1 MFTIGNREM
10 IKSIIALGLTLSLT
24 GCAGMMAEQQAKQQ
38 SSYDDLSKCEPVK
51 IDSTNAEPSKDL
63 LVSRLLSSALSAS
76 SDAFIA
82 DTKIKTLHL
91 VGWNEK
97 VSNDIITC
105 RVDRRK
111 ARIDSIK
118 PIFES
123 VKMQTKDKDEKK
135 ALVEAYSSWEAY
147 QMSLTSSAKQDFD
160 TKISYY
166 KNM

>member
-1 MFTIGNREM
+1 ML
-10 IKSIIALGLTLSLT
+10 KSIIAVGLTLSLT
-24 GCAGMMAEQQAKQQ
+24 GCVGMVAEQQAKQQ
-38 SSYDDLSKCEPVK
+38 SRYDELSKCEPIK
-51 IDSTNAEPSKDL
+51 ADLTDAKPSKDL
-63 LVSRLLSSALSAS
+63 LVSRLISSASVAY

-82 DTKIKTLHL
+82 DTKIKTLQL

-105 RVDRRK
+105 RVDNRK

-147 QMSLTSSAKQDFD
+147 QTSLTSAAKQDFD